1 MCGRAFRYLL
11 VRDDQGE
18 ERNSLSCSRRHLEY
32 AVSLLEH
39 FVVEFVTNSREI
51 TVASRV
57 RLRSHM

>member
-1 MCGRAFRYLL
+1 MRGRAFRHLL

-18 ERNSLSCSRRHLEY
+18 ERNSLSCPRGHLEY

-39 FVVEFVTNSREI
+39 FVVEFVINSREI